1 MAQIALTR
9 QGAVARLTI
18 DHPERMNAL
27 TPEMLEDLEAALEEI
42 EGDPALRVV
51 ILTGAG
57 ERAFASGG
65 DISRFSD
72 TQGSPERI
80 REGSVRRERVFHRLG
95 TFPKPVV
102 AMIRGY
108 CMGGG
113 LALALQADLRFAA
126 EGSTFGIPAARLG
139 IVYGVGGVERLM
151 QLVGPSRAKDILFS
165 ARRFDAAEAHRIGL
179 VDRTLPPEELESAV
193 GAYCDQLAENAPI
206 SVEASKVMVAQA
218 LLPKAARDTALIEAL
233 HRRSAESADLVEG
246 RTAFMEKRRPV
257 FRGA

>member
-1 MAQIALTR
+1 MPEIRLCRDGAIAT
-9 QGAVARLTI
+9 LTI
-18 DHPERMNAL
+18 DHPERLNAL
-27 TPEMLEDLEAALEEI
+27 TPGMLDDLDQALEVI
-42 EGDPALRVV
+42 EGDPDVRVV

-57 ERAFASGG
+57 DKAFVSGG
-65 DISRFSD
+65 DISKFSD
-72 TQGSPERI
+72 SQATPERI
-80 REGSVRRERVFHRLG
+80 EAGKMKRERIFGRLANC
-95 TFPKPVV
+95 PKPVI

-113 LALALQADLRFAA
+113 LALALLADLRFAA
-126 EGSTFGIPAARLG
+126 EGAVFGIPAARLG

-165 ARRFDAAEAHRIGL
+165 ARRLDPAEALRIGL
-179 VDRTLPPEELESAV
+179 IDRVLAPEALEGAVREYCTTLA
-193 GAYCDQLAENAPI
+193 GNAPI

-218 LLPKAARDTALIEAL
+218 LLPAAARDTARIEDWQ
-233 HRRSAESADLVEG
+233 RRSAESADLVEG